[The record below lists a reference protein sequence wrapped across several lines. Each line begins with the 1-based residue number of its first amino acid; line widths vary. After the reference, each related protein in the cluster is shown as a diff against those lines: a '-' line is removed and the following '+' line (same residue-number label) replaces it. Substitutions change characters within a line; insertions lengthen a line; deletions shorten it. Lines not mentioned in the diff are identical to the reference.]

1 MASAP
6 DRTVNG
12 APLRSING
20 GGAPAV
26 RGRIPELSGI
36 QFTGKASVEKY
47 ARTLRDLFRDLA
59 FEVEFGSGELYAVL
73 SRQHGHPLL
82 MGLDTRL
89 RARRVCRRLDRLA
102 RLMSGGCVEAV
113 AFHAEFR
120 RQFEPAIAPQRQP
133 KQQRFDWDN

>member
-1 MASAP
+1 MAPP
-6 DRTVNG
+6 DRTANG
-12 APLRSING
+12 APLRTQNN
-20 GGAPAV
+20 GAPAV

-47 ARTLRDLFRDLA
+47 AKSLRDLFRDLA

-73 SRQHGHPLL
+73 SRQSGHPLL
-82 MGLDTRL
+82 MGLDVRI

-102 RLMSGGCVEAV
+102 RLMGGGCVEAV

-120 RQFEPAIAPQRQP
+120 RQFEPAIAPAQRRQQP
-133 KQQRFDWDN
+133 RQFDWSD